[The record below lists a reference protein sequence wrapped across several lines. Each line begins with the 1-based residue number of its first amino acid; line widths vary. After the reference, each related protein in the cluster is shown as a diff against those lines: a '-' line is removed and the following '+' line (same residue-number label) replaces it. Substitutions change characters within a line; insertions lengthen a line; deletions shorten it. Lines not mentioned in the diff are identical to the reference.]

1 MALKIRK
8 ISDEKYGLVDR
19 PFRVYEVP
27 EGIGLD
33 EYALEDYRQ
42 PISFDGNKVPLTYLQ
57 LAKNPATRKFV
68 PFEILYDAEAYT
80 DEDILAIPTLGQVG
94 QTCSYCQARNAGE
107 ELISKLPAI
116 QGYQRPVGTPKK
128 LDLGDVITPSVIPT
142 AVDVFAKIF
151 CQPLG
156 EALLKIG
163 VSGLSSIAAGWAAE
177 GGTQE
182 AWRKISED
190 VVSEYKVCP
199 TDIPAFQQNV
209 LAIKEALDKDKKNII
224 GALATG
230 TIKNFG
236 QLAKEHG
243 FEVSGAANAHF
254 AGRASVAVA
263 PMQRGGG
270 RAID

>member
-1 MALKIRK
+1 MALEIRN
-8 ISDEKYGLVDR
+8 ITDEKYSLVDQ

-27 EGIGLD
+27 EGTGLE

-42 PISFDGNKVPLTYLQ
+42 PLSFDANKRPLTYLQ

-68 PFEILYDAEAYT
+68 PFAVYYDANAYT
-80 DEDILAIPTLGQVG
+80 DDDIFAIPTLGNIG

-107 ELISKLPAI
+107 ELVSKLPVI
-116 QGYQRPVGTPKK
+116 QEYQRPVGSPKK

-142 AVDVFAKIF
+142 AVDVFSKIF

-177 GGTQE
+177 GGTQD

-199 TDIPAFQQNV
+199 TDIPAFQKNV
-209 LAIKEALDKDKKNII
+209 LAIKEALDKDKKNIL

-243 FEVSGAANAHF
+243 FEVTGSAAANAKF
-254 AGRASVAVA
+254 VGRATVA
-263 PMQRGGG
+263 PLQRGGG

>member
-1 MALKIRK
+1 MTLRIEY
-8 ISDEKYGLVDR
+8 ITDEKYGLTDQ

-27 EGIGLD
+27 EGVGLD

-42 PISFDGNKVPLTYLQ
+42 PISFDANKRPLTYLQ

-68 PFEILYDAEAYT
+68 PFEVLYDANAYT
-80 DEDILAIPTLGQVG
+80 EEDIFSIPTLGSIG

-107 ELISKLPAI
+107 ELASKLPAV
-116 QGYQRPVGTPKK
+116 QEYQRPVGTAKK

-190 VVSEYKVCP
+190 VVQEYKVCP
-199 TDIPAFQQNV
+199 TDIPAFQKNV

-224 GALATG
+224 GALASG

-243 FEVSGAANAHF
+243 FEMTGTAQI
-254 AGRASVAVA
+254 AGRASLAVA
-263 PMQRGGG
+263 PMKRGEG